1 MKTSKVSKF
10 YKKSLD
16 ERAEFVKDFASLS
29 ADEVNHLKQFGSL
42 GEENADRMIENVI
55 GAITLPLGVATN
67 FEINGNP
74 YMIPMALEEPS
85 VIAAA
90 SNAAKLS
97 SGFETESTDPIM
109 IGQIHLVGVNDSA
122 KAVEEIKSKEK
133 ELLRTANSEDSTLIN
148 LGGGAK
154 KIEVNEIGKFI
165 QVHLLVDVRDAMGA
179 NAVNTMCEKIAP
191 ELEEISGG
199 KARLK
204 IISNLATE
212 RIAKAKTVWN
222 KEKIGEG
229 TVDLVIEAYEIA
241 KADKYRCTT
250 HNKGAMN
257 GMDAV
262 VVATGNDWRAFEAGV
277 HSYASLGSY
286 KPITKYS
293 KDGEGNLIGEIEIPV
308 QLGIVGGATKINP
321 VAGIS
326 LKILGVKSAQELGEV
341 VAAVGLAQN
350 FAALRALST
359 EGIQKG
365 HMKLH
370 AKNIAISAGAEGN
383 AADLV
388 AAKMIEEKNI
398 RLVRAKEIVE
408 EMKK

>member
-1 MKTSKVSKF
+1 MKSSRVSKF
-10 YKKSLD
+10 YKNSLD
-16 ERAEFVKDFASLS
+16 ERTDFVKDFASLGEE
-29 ADEVNHLKQFGSL
+29 EVKQLKQFGSL
-42 GEENADRMIENVI
+42 GKENADRMIENVI
-55 GAITLPLGVATN
+55 GAISLPLGVATN
-67 FEINGNP
+67 FEINGKP
-74 YMIPMALEEPS
+74 YLIPMALEEPS
-85 VIAAA
+85 VVAAA

-109 IGQIHLVGVNDSA
+109 IGQIHLVGVRDSA
-122 KAVEEIKSKEK
+122 KAIKEIKSREK

-154 KIEVNEIGKFI
+154 RIEVKELGKFI
-165 QVHLLVDVRDAMGA
+165 QFHLFVDVRDAMGA

-191 ELEEISGG
+191 EIEKISGG

-212 RIAKAKTVWN
+212 RIAKAKTVWK
-222 KEKIGEG
+222 KEDIGEG
-229 TVDLVIEAYEIA
+229 TVDLVIDAYEIA
-241 KADKYRCTT
+241 KADKYRCAT

-293 KDGEGNLIGEIEIPV
+293 KDNEGNLIGEIEIPV
-308 QLGIVGGATKINP
+308 QLGLVGGATKTNP

-326 LKILGVKSAQELGEV
+326 LKVLGVKTAQELGEV
-341 VAAVGLAQN
+341 IAAVGLAQN
-350 FAALRALST
+350 FAALKALST

-365 HMKLH
+365 HMRLH
-370 AKNIAISAGAEGN
+370 AKNIAISAGAVGKT
-383 AADLV
+383 ADLV

-398 RLVRAKEIVE
+398 RLVRAKEILE